1 MKNNNSIY
9 LFTVPALL
17 VLLLFFVYPIFLSFQ
32 MSFTDF
38 SGVGEANNV
47 GLKNYE
53 RIFGRDRYFDALGV
67 SFSFSLIVVTIQNL
81 LGLFFAAVLFRLPAI
96 RNFSRAALFTP
107 SMMSFVVVGYVWQ
120 FIYSP
125 FDGGL
130 NAILGSIGLEALQ
143 RPWLSD
149 PSTALFSI
157 TAAHIWMYTG
167 YSCAIFLAGFAN
179 ISKDID
185 EAGRLD
191 GASSWQRFRHL
202 ELPLLAPSITINV
215 VLATIGTLKTFELPF
230 IMTGGGPA
238 GATRTL
244 SLEIMNNLFGQ
255 YKFGF
260 ASSLSIV
267 MSVVIVAV
275 VYFMNRFLRARED
288 NI

>member
-1 MKNNNSIY
+1 
-9 LFTVPALL
+9 
-17 VLLLFFVYPIFLSFQ
+17 
-32 MSFTDF
+32 
-38 SGVGEANNV
+38 
-47 GLKNYE
+47 
-53 RIFGRDRYFDALGV
+53 
-67 SFSFSLIVVTIQNL
+67 
-81 LGLFFAAVLFRLPAI
+81 
-96 RNFSRAALFTP
+96 
-107 SMMSFVVVGYVWQ
+107 
-120 FIYSP
+120 
-125 FDGGL
+125 
-130 NAILGSIGLEALQ
+130 
-143 RPWLSD
+143 
-149 PSTALFSI
+149 
-157 TAAHIWMYTG
+157 MYTG

-179 ISKDID
+179 ISKEID

-202 ELPLLAPSITINV
+202 ELPLLAPSITINI

-275 VYFMNRFLRARED
+275 VYFMNRFLRARE
-288 NI
+288 NNV

>member
-1 MKNNNSIY
+1 
-9 LFTVPALL
+9 
-17 VLLLFFVYPIFLSFQ
+17 

-38 SGVGEANNV
+38 AGVGVANDV
-47 GLKNYE
+47 GFKNYD
-53 RIFGRDRYFDALGV
+53 RIFSRQRYFDAV
-67 SFSFSLIVVTIQNL
+67 TVTFSFSAIVVIIQNL
-81 LGLFFAAVLFRLPAI
+81 IGLMFAALLYRMPAI

-107 SMMSFVVVGYVWQ
+107 AMMSFVIVGYVWQ

-125 FDGGL
+125 FNGGL
-130 NAILGSIGLEALQ
+130 NAALEILGMSSLI

-149 PSTALFSI
+149 PSTALFAI
-157 TAAHIWMYTG
+157 TAAHIWMFVG

-179 ISKDID
+179 IPNDIQ
-185 EAGRLD
+185 EAGKLD

-202 ELPLLAPSITINV
+202 ELPLLAPSITINI

-230 IMTGGGPA
+230 IMTNGGPA

-260 ASSLSIV
+260 ASALSIV
-267 MSVVIVAV
+267 MLFIIVFVVF
-275 VYFMNRFLRARED
+275 FMNKFLKNREA
-288 NI
+288 NV